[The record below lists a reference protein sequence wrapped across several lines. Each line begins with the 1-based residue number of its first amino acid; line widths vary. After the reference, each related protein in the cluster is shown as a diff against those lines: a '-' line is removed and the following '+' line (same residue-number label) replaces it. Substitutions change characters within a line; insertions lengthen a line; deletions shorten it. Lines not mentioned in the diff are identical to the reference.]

1 MVSRYD
7 RALLAMGLGV
17 LLLTSSV
24 LAFPDGG
31 PSERTYAFDVDRV
44 DGHDLTR
51 EVLDYGSS
59 GREPRTV
66 LRCHRGATDR
76 LCHFERA
83 LVRNDTATE
92 TAETTASDESTDGS
106 TTAATTAAGNQTL
119 LDAPYRYVYFP
130 ETGFYELR
138 AHVENGSVD
147 ASLAPVATTAVAD
160 EIATPYDAAPAV
172 VRRAVE
178 EGNATTT
185 VRTRGQPPAYG
196 SPRDAYDEYRSAL
209 VQRGEQYYVVDSNE
223 RTRRAVTR
231 WGETIA
237 RLAVFLVG
245 GAAIVWAFVERRRV
259 VDG

>member
-24 LAFPDGG
+24 LAFPGGG
-31 PSERTYAFDVDRV
+31 PSERTYAFDADRL
-44 DGHDLTR
+44 DSHDLTR
-51 EVLDYGSS
+51 ALLDYGSS
-59 GREPRTV
+59 GREPRAV
-66 LRCHRGATDR
+66 LRCHGGATDR

-83 LVRNDTATE
+83 VAPNDT
-92 TAETTASDESTDGS
+92 TAETATGTTSEASTDDS
-106 TTAATTAAGNQTL
+106 TTVRTTVEGNETL
-119 LDAPYRYVYFP
+119 LDAPYRYVHFR

-138 AHVENGSVD
+138 AHVENGSVV
-147 ASLAPVATTAVAD
+147 ASLAPVTATTVAD
-160 EIATPYDAAPAV
+160 EVATPYDAAPAV

-178 EGNATTT
+178 AGNATTT
-185 VRTRGQPPAYG
+185 VRTWGRSATYG

-209 VQRGEQYYVVDSNE
+209 VQRDEQYYVVDSDE
-223 RTRRAVTR
+223 RTRRVVTR
-231 WGETIA
+231 QRETLA

-245 GAAIVWAFVERRRV
+245 GAAVVWAFAERRHV